1 MRSTRVDTRCRGAE
15 SSPPRWPIVIHS
27 VFMVLSAG
35 LLSILLLGCVSP
47 PERERSGQR
56 TEKFISGGRPIKVEV
71 FAPESAGRVPAV
83 LVLYGSGGAL
93 VGKSEM
99 VRLCR
104 DLSRTGHAAMLVHYF
119 NRTGTLWSTDEKND
133 RLWPVWADTVKDA
146 VTFAAAHPQVDP
158 DAIGLFGYSLG
169 GFLAVEEAT
178 RNPRVRAVA
187 ELAGGPFAGRKPAE
201 RKMPPVLVLHGRED
215 QRVPVA
221 QAFAIAQAARE
232 TGTRPTVKIYEGE
245 GHALSSAALQD
256 AMKRTR
262 EFFKRTL

>member
-1 MRSTRVDTRCRGAE
+1 M
-15 SSPPRWPIVIHS
+15 
-27 VFMVLSAG
+27 
-35 LLSILLLGCVSP
+35 LGCVSP
-47 PERERSGQR
+47 PAEGRIGQR

-93 VGKSEM
+93 VGKGEM

-104 DLSRTGHAAMLVHYF
+104 ELSRTGHVAMLVHYF
-119 NRTGTLWSTDEKND
+119 NRTGSLWSTDEKND

-187 ELAGGPFAGRKPAE
+187 ELAGGLFAGRKPAV
-201 RKMPPVLVLHGRED
+201 RRMPPVLVLHGRED
-215 QRVPVA
+215 QRVPVK

-256 AMKRTR
+256 AMTRTR
-262 EFFKRTL
+262 EFFRRTL